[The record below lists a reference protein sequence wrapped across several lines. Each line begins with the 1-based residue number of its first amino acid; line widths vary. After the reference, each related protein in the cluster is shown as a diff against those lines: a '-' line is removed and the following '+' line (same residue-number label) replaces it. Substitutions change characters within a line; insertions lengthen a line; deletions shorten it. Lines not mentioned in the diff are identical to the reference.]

1 MSYFEGIWKRKQR
14 KMPWLRI
21 LIIKQGIK
29 QGDSDPERRM
39 GGREE
44 DDCFNLDSFSFRSQT
59 LS

>member
-1 MSYFEGIWKRKQR
+1 MWKRKQK
-14 KMPWLRI
+14 KMPWLQI

-29 QGDSDPERRM
+29 QGGSDPEKRVGR
-39 GGREE
+39 REE

>member
-1 MSYFEGIWKRKQR
+1 MWKRKQK
-14 KMPWLRI
+14 KMPWLQI

-29 QGDSDPERRM
+29 QGGSDPEKRV
-39 GGREE
+39 GRKEE

>member
-1 MSYFEGIWKRKQR
+1 MSYFEGMWKRKQK
-14 KMPWLRI
+14 KMPWLQI

-29 QGDSDPERRM
+29 QRGSDPEKRVGR
-39 GGREE
+39 REE